1 MRVVR
6 RSRWWAAEAVSVM
19 ALLIV
24 CGAAGAQPRNVQL
37 SITLTGM
44 GTVHL
49 GGGRQLSCQTYSV
62 CKRTFRVAA
71 GARVAL
77 TAQAAREWRFT
88 QWTHGCRG
96 TLRTC
101 SLRVKR
107 ATSVGATFA
116 PAPYR

>member
-6 RSRWWAAEAVSVM
+6 RSRWWAAGAVALI
-19 ALLIV
+19 ALLV
-24 CGAAGAQPRNVQL
+24 VSGATGAQPRKVQL
-37 SITLTGM
+37 NITLTGM

-49 GGGRQLSCQTYSV
+49 DGRRQLVCQTYSV
-62 CKRTFRVAA
+62 CKRTFLVAA
-71 GARVAL
+71 GAKVAL

-88 QWTHGCRG
+88 HWTHGCRG
-96 TLRTC
+96 TLRRC

-116 PAPYR
+116 PAP